1 MRELDRALG
10 RRTLLLAVLAVLVSA
25 GCGGGTPRNG
35 RTVTFSG
42 GGAFPPSTIVGN
54 YSVHGCTSDARTLV
68 RDARS
73 YYVHSTSGPGP
84 ADLYYDDMRLSYAHF
99 EADACTNEQLGQAMK
114 RGLTPR
120 QQRFLLANLA
130 SDLRRA
136 FRAAMDAMR

>member
-1 MRELDRALG
+1 M
-10 RRTLLLAVLAVLVSA
+10 SA
-25 GCGGGTPRNG
+25 GCGSAAHKG

-42 GGAFPPSTIVGN
+42 GGAFPPSTIVGT
-54 YSVHGCTSDARTLV
+54 YSAKGCMEDAKIFV
-68 RDARS
+68 GDSRS

-99 EADACTNEQLGQAMK
+99 EADGCTSKELGDAME

-120 QQRFLLANLA
+120 QRAFLLDNVA

-136 FRAAMDAMR
+136 LAAALGK